1 MAGRDLRLPTARCE
15 RAQFLASLRLDGE
28 LSTVE
33 EQLLERHLAD
43 CEACRAFEARMD
55 AVTTRL
61 RSAPAERPA
70 RRLRLP
76 ARGTSR
82 MGLPR
87 IRTALVA
94 AAAVGLG
101 ALAGSF
107 IGRPAAPVPEGPGR
121 EVSYLSRDFDQ
132 LRELP
137 RQEEQNAPAPVPS
150 GPPNPPE
157 GVI

>member
-1 MAGRDLRLPTARCE
+1 MAGRDLRLPTPRCE
-15 RAQFLASLRLDGE
+15 RAQLWASLRLDGE

-43 CEACRAFEARMD
+43 CEACRAFEARID
-55 AVTTRL
+55 AVTRRL

-76 ARGTSR
+76 ARGTFR

-101 ALAGSF
+101 ALVGSF
-107 IGRPAAPVPEGPGR
+107 VDRPAAPVPEGPGS
-121 EVSYLSRDFDQ
+121 EVSYFSRDFDQ
-132 LRELP
+132 LRQLP
-137 RQEEQNAPAPVPS
+137 REEERTEPAPVPS